1 MPVYHQLR
9 PHSRPRSLP
18 RASWDDEKT
27 REQRR
32 KRHRALRESDE
43 EREQRRL
50 RKRLAAVQAVR
61 SSWEFVALAADASR
75 DGEAS
80 LPEQPDP
87 HITALSKRQWEAAIQ
102 QWRRRIRED
111 WEARG
116 YWEA

>member
-9 PHSRPRSLP
+9 PRSLP
-18 RASWDDEKT
+18 RACWDGGKK

-32 KRHRALRESDE
+32 KRQRALRESDE

-50 RKRLAAVQAVR
+50 CKRLAAVQAVR
-61 SSWEFVALAADASR
+61 SSWEFVALAAGASW

-80 LPEQPDP
+80 LPEPPDP
-87 HITALSKRQWEAAIQ
+87 HTMALSKRQWEAAIQ
-102 QWRRRIRED
+102 QWRRRIRQEWED
-111 WEARG
+111 RG